1 MFEIF
6 SIGGFILFAMITA
19 GSIALN
25 VYLIR
30 KLLYFN
36 ENLDL
41 VVTSS
46 DEFIKHLGKIYEMQ
60 TFYGDETLSG
70 LLEHSKQLKEDL
82 QEFKDRYEYGA
93 SEKEEKA

>member
-25 VYLIR
+25 IYLIR

-60 TFYGDETLSG
+60 TFYGDETLSA
-70 LLEHSKQLKEDL
+70 LLEHSRQLKEDL
-82 QEFKDRYEYGA
+82 QEFKDRYEYGTT
-93 SEKEEKA
+93 KEEKA

>member
-6 SIGGFILFAMITA
+6 SIGGFILFAIIAAASIT
-19 GSIALN
+19 LN
-25 VYLIR
+25 IYLIR

-46 DEFIKHLGKIYEMQ
+46 DGFIKHLGKIYDMQ

-82 QEFKDRYEYGA
+82 QEFKDRYEYGTT
-93 SEKEEKA
+93 KEEKA